1 MLVGFNF
8 NPVNWMYCN
17 GAVLA
22 IQQYQALFSLIG
34 TTYGGNGQ
42 TTFAL
47 PDLRGRAP
55 LGYGQGPGLTDYR
68 IGSVFGTETVNVTT
82 ANMPSHTHTAQLA
95 ATSIPATQTSP
106 GGALL
111 AAGGAY
117 ATGVA
122 ADGQLAGV
130 TVASTGGSQPVGVI
144 QPSLALNFVICV
156 NGLFPSR
163 G

>member
-1 MLVGFNF
+1 MEGYIGQIMLVGFNF

-95 ATSIPATQTSP
+95 ATSPI
-106 GGALL
+106 
-111 AAGGAY
+111 
-117 ATGVA
+117 
-122 ADGQLAGV
+122 
-130 TVASTGGSQPVGVI
+130 ST
-144 QPSLALNFVICV
+144 
-156 NGLFPSR
+156 R
-163 G
+163 